1 MTQLPCQFPLRLSH
15 SETNTLSCGDLGD
28 ALQEMMLLS
37 LKNAFLFIS
46 ARSLGQDKH
55 YFSFRVDMGYC

>member
-15 SETNTLSCGDLGD
+15 RETNTLSCGDLGD
-28 ALQEMMLLS
+28 TLQEMMLLS
-37 LKNAFLFIS
+37 LKNTFLFIS

-55 YFSFRVDMGYC
+55 